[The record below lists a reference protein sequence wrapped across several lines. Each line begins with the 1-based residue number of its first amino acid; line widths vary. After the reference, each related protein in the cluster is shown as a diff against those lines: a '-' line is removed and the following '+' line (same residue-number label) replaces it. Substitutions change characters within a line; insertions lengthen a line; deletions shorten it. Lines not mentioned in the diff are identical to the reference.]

1 MTRRTWWALALAIAI
16 LALGAS
22 WSSLGNGF
30 AYDDQF
36 VVVNDALRMHTL
48 TGWWREFAST
58 YWLSEGRQ
66 PGDGYRPLTI
76 LAFKL
81 QWVLGNGTPLVFHA
95 VSVALHTVTA
105 VLVFWLAC
113 GALPLA
119 AATVAAAFYAV
130 HPVHVEAVANVVGQS
145 ELVVALLVVLAMGL
159 YLHGRA
165 RGPLG
170 WPRWSAIG
178 ALYAVG
184 LLFKEH
190 AITLIALLPLAELLL
205 VRDRESALARVGRM
219 RLPLLSLAL
228 VAMVYLW
235 VRSVVVVGSGFA
247 PYIVFEGL
255 NLSTRDRILTM
266 IGVSPEWLRLFL
278 WPARLMTEY
287 TPPYLEVAQGPSLTQ
302 LPGLVVLLGM
312 LGLIVA
318 TWRRSPAT
326 AFGIAW
332 VVITLS
338 PSSNFLL
345 PAGFI
350 IAERTLLL
358 PSVGAMIAVG
368 SAVPWLYERLE
379 HRPVAVRI
387 GMAVTLLLVGLG
399 LARSHTR
406 NQAWKDNGT
415 LFRQAIVDSPDSYRA
430 HFMYGTY
437 LFERGN
443 RIEAERHYRIALQL
457 FPYDPLMSHALA
469 EQYRGAGMCA
479 PAVPLYEFFF
489 QLAPT
494 ASRGRLG
501 YAQCLLLTLRL
512 EEAREAALSGIRL
525 GANVKLARGLIAA
538 TKVAADSLEA
548 RRLRGDTTLKA
559 IPAKASSP

>member
-1 MTRRTWWALALAIAI
+1 MTRGTWWAIALAIAI

-30 AYDDQF
+30 AYDDAF
-36 VVVNDALRMHTL
+36 VVVNDAQRMHTL

-81 QWVLGNGTPLVFHA
+81 QWVLGDGKPVVFHA

-113 GALPLA
+113 GALPTA
-119 AATVAAAFYAV
+119 AAALAAAFYAV

-145 ELVVALLVVLAMGL
+145 ELLVAPLVILAVGL
-159 YLHGRA
+159 YVHGRA
-165 RGPLG
+165 QGPLS
-170 WPRWSAIG
+170 WRRWSAIG
-178 ALYAVG
+178 ALYALA

-190 AITLIALLPLAELLL
+190 AITLIALLPLAELLV
-205 VRDRESALARVGRM
+205 VRDREAMRARMGRL
-219 RLPLLSLAL
+219 RLPLLTLAL

-235 VRSVVVVGSGFA
+235 MRSVVVVGSGFA

-255 NLSTRDRILTM
+255 NLSGRDRILTM
-266 IGVSPEWLRLFL
+266 IGAAPEWLRLFL

-287 TPPYLEVAQGPSLTQ
+287 TPPYLDVAQGPSLTQ
-302 LPGLVVLLGM
+302 LPGLLVLLGV
-312 LGLIVA
+312 LGLAVA

-326 AFGIAW
+326 AFGIGW

-368 SAVPWLYERLE
+368 SVVPWLYQRLE
-379 HRPVAVRI
+379 HSPVALRA
-387 GMAVTLLLVGLG
+387 GMAAALLLVGLG
-399 LARSHTR
+399 LVRSHTR
-406 NQAWKDNGT
+406 NPVWKDNGA
-415 LFRQAIVDSPDSYRA
+415 LFRQAITDSPDSYRA

-443 RIEAERHYRIALQL
+443 RIEAERHYRTALQL

-479 PAVPLYEFFF
+479 PAVPLYEWFF

-501 YAQCLLLTLRL
+501 YAECLLLTLRL
-512 EEAREAALSGIRL
+512 QEAREAALHGIRL
-525 GANVKLARGLIAA
+525 GSNVKLARGLIAA
-538 TKVAADSLEA
+538 TRVAADSLEA
-548 RRLRGDTTLKA
+548 RRLRGDSSLKE
-559 IPAKASSP
+559 IPAPSLSR